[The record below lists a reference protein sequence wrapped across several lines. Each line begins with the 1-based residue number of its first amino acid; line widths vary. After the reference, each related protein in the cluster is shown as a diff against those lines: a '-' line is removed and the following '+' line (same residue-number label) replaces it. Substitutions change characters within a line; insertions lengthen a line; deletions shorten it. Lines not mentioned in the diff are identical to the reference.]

1 MFFSSSTTRM
11 DAIAP
16 PLASWQLEREAA
28 AVPDLAV
35 EEDPAAVC
43 LHDVAHDREPEAGG
57 AGLATVLALDEALE
71 DALAL
76 LRGDARAGVG
86 HADAYHAIVRARSER
101 HLAAAR
107 RVAQRV
113 RDQVRERPEN
123 LRGIAGDAQI
133 HLGDREVQCHAA
145 LPGLQ
150 GKDARAA
157 RHDVADVHVLPLQ
170 RDAHRP

>member
-16 PLASWQLEREAA
+16 PLAPRQLEREAA
-28 AVPDLAV
+28 AAPDLAV

-43 LHDVAHDREPEAGG
+43 LHDVTHDREPEAGG
-57 AGLATVLALDEALE
+57 AGLAAVLTLDEALE

-76 LRGDARAGVG
+76 LRGDARTGVG
-86 HADAYHAIVRARSER
+86 HADAYHAVVRARGER

-107 RVAQRV
+107 CVAERV

-123 LRGIAGDAQI
+123 LRGIAGDAQ
-133 HLGDREVQCHAA
+133 
-145 LPGLQ
+145 
-150 GKDARAA
+150 
-157 RHDVADVHVLPLQ
+157 VHVRNRHIQ
-170 RDAHRP
+170 RDAALARLEREDACGARNDV